1 MLAIKLKRIGKKG
14 QPSYRVVIQP
24 KRSKLNGRFIEDLG
38 WYNPVTK
45 QTKISGDRVAHWMKQ
60 GAQPTATVHNLL
72 VREKII
78 SLPKIPVHKK
88 FVAKKEEAAV

>member
-38 WYNPVTK
+38 WYDPVTK
-45 QTKISGDRVAHWMKQ
+45 KTKILGERVLHWMKQ